1 MQFLVLSHPFQRL
14 CRCVASF
21 VPLSA
26 PHHHNFK
33 TQARAVILSLIS
45 FRAYTSFT
53 QSFLPLRTPQ
63 KAPARQKTPPPLRFQ
78 TECPRALNHP
88 PQQPKQ
94 FFGLLLCHPLVPLAT
109 ARASHCGRQVS
120 FSTPLRK
127 LPTCLRSA
135 QGCITCVVSSATS
148 APSPPATQYSGLQ
161 LNIIMPLNNPNLVKA
176 VKDTII
182 MSLCR

>member
-1 MQFLVLSHPFQRL
+1 M

-53 QSFLPLRTPQ
+53 QSFLPLRKPQ

-120 FSTPLRK
+120 FSTPFRK

>member
-1 MQFLVLSHPFQRL
+1 MPTLH
-14 CRCVASF
+14 
-21 VPLSA
+21 
-26 PHHHNFK
+26 
-33 TQARAVILSLIS
+33 SLNHS
-45 FRAYTSFT
+45 C
-53 QSFLPLRTPQ
+53 PCENPQ
-63 KAPARQKTPPPLRFQ
+63 KHLRGKKTPPPLRFQ

-161 LNIIMPLNNPNLVKA
+161 LNIIMPLNNPYLVIVVKSSPTLIVVTVVTA
-176 VKDTII
+176 VIVIIFLCVI